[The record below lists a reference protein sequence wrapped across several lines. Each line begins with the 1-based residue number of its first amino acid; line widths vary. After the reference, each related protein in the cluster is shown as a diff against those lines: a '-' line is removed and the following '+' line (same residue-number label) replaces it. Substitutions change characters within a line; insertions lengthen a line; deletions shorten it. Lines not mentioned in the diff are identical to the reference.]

1 MPLKVLVMDTEKAA
15 PAQMLS
21 NLSKKKKE
29 AWEE

>member
-21 NLSKKKKE
+21 NVSKKKE